1 MRLALAKSSEQSRSA
16 PETISMKYYI
26 QTYGCQ
32 MNYSDSER
40 ITTVLKQ
47 MGYEKTDGYA
57 DADLILLNTCS
68 IKQKA
73 ENKIYGLGE
82 QFAPMKKRN
91 PNLRIGITGCMIRDE
106 SGARGDVKHEVFKT
120 MPTIDFVF
128 RIKDLMQLPN
138 ILFKLH
144 GSKGGDEFKN
154 LCDYFHISPTITNL
168 SQAFIPIS
176 NGCNNF
182 CSYCIVPY
190 ARGREECRKMSEI
203 LDEVK
208 KVAKR
213 GAVEINLV
221 GQNVSTY
228 NAKDADQDS
237 QESHFAQL
245 LRKIDT
251 VEGIDRIRFY
261 TVHPKDITDD
271 VIDLYGKLPSMVPH
285 IHLPLQSG
293 SEAVLK
299 RMNRLY
305 TPDRFRELVKKLRI
319 KIPHIS
325 ISTDIIVGFCGET
338 EEEFMESCN
347 IIEELK
353 IDLIYVSKYSERK
366 GTLAH
371 KKLDDDVPE
380 TIKKERFLRI
390 TELMKNIS
398 HDYNQNFK
406 GKKVKVLVERIRK
419 GYADGKIPEFKMTR
433 FKASDPKLIGKYVE
447 IEVDKCMEWCLEGE
461 PA

>member
-1 MRLALAKSSEQSRSA
+1 
-16 PETISMKYYI
+16 
-26 QTYGCQ
+26 

-40 ITTVLKQ
+40 ITTVLET
-47 MGYEKTDGYA
+47 MGYEKTDGYEE
-57 DADLILLNTCS
+57 ADLIILNTCS

-73 ENKIYGLGE
+73 EDRIYGLGE
-82 QFAPMKKRN
+82 IFAPMKEKN
-91 PNLRIGITGCMIRDE
+91 PNLRIGVTGCMIRDE
-106 SGARGDVKHEVFKT
+106 SGTREKVKHNVFDI

-128 RIKDLMQLPN
+128 RIKDLMQLPE
-138 ILFKLH
+138 ILKEMH
-144 GSKGGDEFKN
+144 GSAGGDEFKEMY
-154 LCDYFHISPTITNL
+154 DYFQIQPTIANL
-168 SQAFIPIS
+168 SQVFIPIS
-176 NGCNNF
+176 SGCNNF

-190 ARGREECRKMSEI
+190 SRGREECRNIADI

-208 KVAKR
+208 KAAKR
-213 GAVEINLV
+213 GAKEVNLV

-228 NAKDADQDS
+228 NAADADPDS
-237 QESHFAQL
+237 TESHFAQL
-245 LRKIDT
+245 LRQIDA

-261 TVHPKDITDD
+261 TVHPKDMTDD
-271 VIDLYGKLPSMVPH
+271 VIDLYGELESMVPH

-299 RMNRLY
+299 RMNRFY
-305 TPDRFRELVKKLRI
+305 TPERFRELVHKLRAR
-319 KIPHIS
+319 IPQIS

-338 EEEFMESCN
+338 EEEFQESCN

-371 KKLDDDVPE
+371 KKLDDDVPLDV
-380 TIKKERFLRI
+380 KKERFFRI

-398 HDYNQNFK
+398 HDYNQQFE

-419 GYADGKIPEFKMTR
+419 GYADGKIPEFKMAR
-433 FKASDPKLIGKYVE
+433 FKATDLKLIGQYVDIK
-447 IEVDKCMEWCLEGE
+447 IEKCMEWCLEGE
-461 PA
+461 VV

>member
-1 MRLALAKSSEQSRSA
+1 
-16 PETISMKYYI
+16 MKYFI

-40 ITTVLKQ
+40 ITTVLEA

-73 ENKIYGLGE
+73 EDKIYGLGE
-82 QFAPMKKRN
+82 LFAPLKEEN
-91 PNLRIGITGCMIRDE
+91 PRLKIGITGCMIRDE
-106 SGARGDVKHEVFKT
+106 SGTREKVKHEVFRI

-128 RIKDLMQLPN
+128 RIKDLVQLPD
-138 ILFKLH
+138 ILKELH
-144 GSKGGDEFKN
+144 GAEGGKEFMDM
-154 LCDYFHISPTITNL
+154 CDYFQIQPTIANL
-168 SQAFIPIS
+168 SQVFIPIS
-176 NGCNNF
+176 SGCNNF

-190 ARGREECRKMSEI
+190 SRGREECRSIADI

-208 KVAKR
+208 KAAKR
-213 GAVEINLV
+213 GAKEINLV

-228 NAKDADQDS
+228 KTKDANQTS
-237 QESHFAQL
+237 GESHFAQL
-245 LRKIDT
+245 LRQIDA

-261 TVHPKDITDD
+261 TVHPKDMTDD
-271 VIDLYGKLPSMVPH
+271 VIDLYGELPSMVPH

-299 RMNRLY
+299 RMNRFY
-305 TPDRFRELVKKLRI
+305 TPDRFRELVQKLRAR
-319 KIPHIS
+319 IPSIS

-338 EEEFMESCN
+338 EAEFQASLD

-353 IDLIYVSKYSERK
+353 IDLIYVSQYSERK

-371 KKLDDDVPE
+371 KKLEDDVPKE
-380 TIKKERFLRI
+380 VKKERFLRI
-390 TELMKNIS
+390 TELTKGIS
-398 HDYNQNFK
+398 HEYNQRFD
-406 GKKVKVLVERIRK
+406 GKTVKVLVERIRK
-419 GYADGKIPEFKMTR
+419 GYADGKNPEFKMTR
-433 FKASDPKLIGKYVE
+433 FKADDPKLIGQF
-447 IEVDKCMEWCLEGE
+447 VDVKIDRCMEWCLEGE
-461 PA
+461 AG